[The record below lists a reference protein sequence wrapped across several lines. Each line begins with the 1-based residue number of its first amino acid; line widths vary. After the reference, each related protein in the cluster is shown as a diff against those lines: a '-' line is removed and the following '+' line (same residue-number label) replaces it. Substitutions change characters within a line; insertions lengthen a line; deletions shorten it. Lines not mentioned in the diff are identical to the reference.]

1 MLHGETCG
9 MVDKSERLTLHLAES
24 SEAIRVLTRLETVR
38 VFRALH
44 LALLNPSPAR
54 HSRHPRS
61 E

>member
-1 MLHGETCG
+1 

-24 SEAIRVLTRLETVR
+24 SKAIRVPTRLETVR

-44 LALLNPSPAR
+44 LTFLNPSPAR
-54 HSRHPRS
+54 HSRHPLS